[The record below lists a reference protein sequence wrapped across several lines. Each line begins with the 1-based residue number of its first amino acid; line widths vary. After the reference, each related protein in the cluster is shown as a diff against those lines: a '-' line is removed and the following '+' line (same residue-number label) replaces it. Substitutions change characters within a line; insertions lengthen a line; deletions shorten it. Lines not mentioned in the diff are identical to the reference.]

1 MPREMIKQPDHPPTI
16 LVSGAIFIAAL
27 LMMTSAGAASPDP
40 DLHWLWHDRCA
51 ACHGHAADFARNSL
65 HTPDGQLHGRHHEDD
80 LRLFLHNHYLSGHEV
95 DAVYDMLLAQ
105 VQTQAR
111 FKDEC
116 AECHGIASE
125 FIRDSL
131 EFRDGVL
138 YGRDSGNR
146 ISDFLTS
153 HRDMTEED
161 VEYFISLLER
171 IAREI
176 YRP

>member
-1 MPREMIKQPDHPPTI
+1 MTEQPDHPPTI
-16 LVSGAIFIAAL
+16 LVSGAILIAAL
-27 LMMTSAGAASPDP
+27 LMITSAGAASPDP

-51 ACHGHAADFARNSL
+51 ECHGHAADFARNSL
-65 HTPDGQLHGRHHEDD
+65 HAPDAQLHGRHHEGD
-80 LRLFLHNHYLSGHEV
+80 LRLFLRYHYLSGHEV
-95 DAVYDMLLAQ
+95 DAVYNMLLAQ

-111 FKDEC
+111 FRDEC
-116 AECHGIASE
+116 AGCHGIASE

-138 YGRDSGNR
+138 YGRESGNQTR
-146 ISDFLTS
+146 LFLTS

-161 VEYFISLLER
+161 IEYFNSLLVR